1 MKTKVDPTVEK
12 WRKKIEKLGNDV
24 MRGNKI
30 ECKCPTCGDRAYG
43 YDTEIKAKDSWIFV
57 ELSSLYERL
66 LSHITEPTHS
76 LISKIPS
83 AYGVGSANLS
93 EWDKWESDFDK
104 KFDYRPY
111 NEGDSWYTILD
122 KKDYNPASLEQ
133 IKDFIRHSVQEA
145 KAEERKLVVGEIKD
159 NLRVIKKGTTGDMRT
174 AISSVEAMWAL
185 NTDPEYRA
193 IYKSSDEYKKDI
205 TKAEIKL
212 IERLISFRSP
222 YVYDKYSSLGQQ
234 GNQINSEYFIEEGK
248 LLESIRTD
256 LLASLKQEEEKV

>member
-1 MKTKVDPTVEK
+1 MTTKVEPTVEGWK
-12 WRKKIEKLGNDV
+12 DKLIFLIKNGELADSTRNYKK
-24 MRGNKI
+24 
-30 ECKCPTCGDRAYG
+30 AYSP
-43 YDTEIKAKDSWIFV
+43 ILHFV
-57 ELSSLYERL
+57 ET
-66 LSHITEPTHS
+66 I
-76 LISKIPS
+76 IS
-83 AYGVGSANLS
+83 
-93 EWDKWESDFDK
+93 
-104 KFDYRPY
+104 
-111 NEGDSWYTILD
+111 
-122 KKDYNPASLEQ
+122 
-133 IKDFIRHSVQEA
+133 HSVQEA